1 MAVWQPF
8 GGGVVGGH
16 GRAAPV
22 ALEGVLARVG
32 EGTEKGGRAR
42 IAANAPPVTAVVPS
56 FLFYSFVLLCCY
68 YVQSPFP
75 WGNLWGG
82 CGVRPPHVSYVI
94 QFVDGHLFRSLF
106 YGAVLRSCFACRL
119 RRSSARAL
127 LIVVMAVLSCP
138 VMVPSAHCS
147 GSSLGSCAGMV
158 SR

>member
-1 MAVWQPF
+1 M
-8 GGGVVGGH
+8 
-16 GRAAPV
+16 
-22 ALEGVLARVG
+22 G

-42 IAANAPPVTAVVPS
+42 IAANTPPVVAVVPS

-106 YGAVLRSCFACRL
+106 MVLRLGHVSPVAY
-119 RRSSARAL
+119 
-127 LIVVMAVLSCP
+127 AVRP
-138 VMVPSAHCS
+138 
-147 GSSLGSCAGMV
+147 LGRC
-158 SR
+158 